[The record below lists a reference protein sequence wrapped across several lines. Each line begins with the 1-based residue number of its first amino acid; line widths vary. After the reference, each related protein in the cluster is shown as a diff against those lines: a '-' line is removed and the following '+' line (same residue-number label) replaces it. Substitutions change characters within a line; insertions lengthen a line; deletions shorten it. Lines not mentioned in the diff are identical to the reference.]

1 MVVFFAYKTSTFE
14 TPGTAAMAS
23 LTMSGQVARVMSSTA
38 RGTVRSAA
46 MAAAPKDKAPART
59 AVIKSCF
66 MGSFP
71 SLALLNAQQPR
82 CDVRERDGRHD
93 QHRSG
98 PKDGLDDAIG
108 QGASARR
115 AVGDRKSTRLNS
127 SH

>member
-1 MVVFFAYKTSTFE
+1 
-14 TPGTAAMAS
+14 MAS
-23 LTMSGQVARVMSSTA
+23 LTMYGQVAQVMFSTA
-38 RGTVRSAA
+38 RVTVRSAA

-115 AVGDRKSTRLNS
+115 AVSSEERRVGKECVSTCRS
-127 SH
+127 RWSPYP